1 MPVRHIRKATIHDV
15 ESLHRLISKAA
26 EMAPVIPRSRAA
38 LYETIRDFY
47 VYDEGEG
54 VRGCCAL
61 HIVWQDL
68 AEIKSLSVDPA
79 LQKNG
84 IGTALVRA
92 CLEEARKFK
101 IPRIFALT
109 AAVAFFEKLGFHTL
123 DKGELPHK
131 VWGDCVNCPKFPNCD
146 EVAVQFEMTC

>member
-15 ESLHRLISKAA
+15 ETIHRLISKAA
-26 EMAPVIPRSRAA
+26 EIAPVIPRSRAA

-47 VYDEGEG
+47 VYDDGEG

-68 AEIKSLSVDPA
+68 AEIKSLSVDPG
-79 LQKNG
+79 LQKSG
-84 IGTALVRA
+84 IGTALVQA
-92 CLEEARKFK
+92 CLDEAREFR

-109 AAVAFFEKLGFHTL
+109 AAVKFFEKLGFHTL
-123 DKGELPHK
+123 DKRELPHK
-131 VWGDCVNCPKFPNCD
+131 VWGDCVNCPKFPDCD
-146 EVAVQFEMTC
+146 EVAVQFEIAY